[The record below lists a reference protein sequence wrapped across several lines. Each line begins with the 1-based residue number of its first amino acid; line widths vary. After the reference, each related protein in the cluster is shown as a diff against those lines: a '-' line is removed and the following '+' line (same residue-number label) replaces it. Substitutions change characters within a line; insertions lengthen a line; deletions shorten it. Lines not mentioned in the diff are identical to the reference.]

1 MKFIKAM
8 NCKDLNGKTIAI
20 TGATGGIGRELCDYI
35 LNSGANLILLDRNAE
50 KSHALGKKL
59 LNKYNN
65 AKIEY
70 ITTDLEDFESVK
82 HSCESL
88 KSKPIDIFIH
98 NAGAYSIPRKKCDTG
113 YDNVFQINFVSPYY
127 IIRELLPILEKRK
140 STRVIVVG
148 SIAHNYSKA
157 DEKDIDFSKR
167 KAASKVYGN
176 AKRYLMF
183 SLYELFKNETKVTL
197 CVTHPGI
204 TFTNIT
210 AHYPKIIFAII
221 KYPMKIIFMK
231 PKKAM
236 LSIAEGLFTDC
247 GYHEW
252 IGPRLFNIWGKPKL
266 KKLSTCKQ
274 AESEFIGKTADD
286 IYNKLKST

>member
-1 MKFIKAM
+1 M
-8 NCKDLNGKTIAI
+8 NCKNLNGKTIAI

-35 LNSGANLILLDRNAE
+35 LNLGANLILLDRNAE

-59 LNKYNN
+59 LNKYSN

-70 ITTDLEDFESVK
+70 ITTDLEDFGSVTR
-82 HSCESL
+82 SCEIL

-140 STRVIVVG
+140 ESRVIVVG
-148 SIAHNYSKA
+148 SIAHNYSKT
-157 DEKDIDFSKR
+157 DENDIDFSKI

-176 AKRYLMF
+176 SKRYLMF
-183 SLYELFKNETKVTL
+183 SLYELFKNETKVKL
-197 CVTHPGI
+197 SVTHPGI

-210 AHYPKIIFAII
+210 AHYPKVIFAII

-247 GYHEW
+247 NYHEW
-252 IGPRLFNIWGKPKL
+252 IGPKLFNIWGKPKL
-266 KKLSTCKQ
+266 KRLSTCNQ
-274 AESEFIGKTADD
+274 AESEKIGKTADS
-286 IYNKLKST
+286 IYTKLKST